1 MPTLPVRRR
10 WPIALALMAFMQCD
24 RPAAITAAEP
34 AAVAPPPAASASVNL
49 VLEAQR
55 QRTATIAAASKAA
68 VAIFAGAAGGGSG
81 VLISPDGYA
90 LTNFHVVQP
99 AGIAMQC
106 GLNDGQLY
114 DAVLVGLDPTGD
126 LAVIKLLGRDDF
138 PAAELADSDQVSIGD
153 ECFVIG
159 NPFLLATDLQPS
171 VSAGVVSGVHR
182 YQFPAGTILEYA
194 DCLQVDAAINPG
206 NSGGGLFDANGRLI
220 GINGR
225 ASFEKRGRINVGVGY
240 AISAN
245 QVRNFLGLLKGGRLA
260 DHATLGATVATSFD
274 GRVVVSDILESSDAW
289 RRGLRIDDEVVALAG
304 RPVRSVNAFKN
315 VLGTLP
321 AGWRVPLVYR
331 REGRPT
337 EIVVELAGV
346 HTTAMLADIISGGR
360 GKPAPPGK
368 PGDQPESPPNPLAPN
383 PDDLPETIRPL
394 YEPRLGFTNFHFNRV
409 ELQRVTALIAAGT
422 SRAAD
427 PPAADKPEAQR
438 PVWTFR
444 GRLEQGGRFE
454 IELADQAASIS
465 LPTGVSRWEPVAAE
479 AGLAAEAGFDA
490 SPPGSGGMLA
500 ALTLWRQLLLDGAA
514 GSGRMIYWGQQ
525 PLVGAVNELVDVLE
539 LTTGAGR
546 ARFQVAS
553 SGKVLAVDFLLS
565 QTAEPCELAFQFAED
580 GTSLR
585 PTALVVHHAG
595 RRFATFLIEE
605 ATP

>member
-1 MPTLPVRRR
+1 
-10 WPIALALMAFMQCD
+10 MAQLG
-24 RPAAITAAEP
+24 
-34 AAVAPPPAASASVNL
+34 ASASVTAAETTAVAPEPAASVSVEL
-49 VLEAQR
+49 VLEAEQ

-126 LAVIKLLGRDDF
+126 LAMIKLLGRDDF

-159 NPFLLATDLQPS
+159 NPFLLATDLRPS
-171 VSAGVVSGVHR
+171 VSAGVVSGIHR

-245 QVRNFLGLLKGGRLA
+245 QVSNFLGVLKGGRLA

-346 HTTAMLADIISGGR
+346 HTTAMLSDIISGGR
-360 GKPAPPGK
+360 GKPTPPGK
-368 PGDQPESPPNPLAPN
+368 PGEQQPTPGPNPLAPK
-383 PDDLPETIRPL
+383 PEDLPEAIRPL
-394 YEPRLGFTNFHFNRV
+394 YEPRLGFTNFYFNRV
-409 ELQRVTALIAAGT
+409 ELKRVTELIAAG
-422 SRAAD
+422 SGQIVDQQAAAQPD
-427 PPAADKPEAQR
+427 TQQPA
-438 PVWTFR
+438 WTFR
-444 GRLEQGGRFE
+444 GRLEQGGGFE

-500 ALTLWRQLLLDGAA
+500 ALTLWRQLLLDGATS
-514 GSGRMIYWGQQ
+514 SGRMIYWGQQ
-525 PLVGAVNELVDVLE
+525 PLVGSAGELVDVLE

-553 SGKVLAVDFLLS
+553 SGTVVAVDFLLS
-565 QTAEPCELAFQFAED
+565 PTAEPCELSFQFD
-580 GTSLR
+580 GDGASRR

-605 ATP
+605 ASP

>member
-1 MPTLPVRRR
+1 MSPFVARAGWGLVVVML
-10 WPIALALMAFMQCD
+10 LAACSPPAITAEE
-24 RPAAITAAEP
+24 PAAIPPEP
-34 AAVAPPPAASASVNL
+34 AGIVAFDL
-49 VLEAQR
+49 VLEAEQTR
-55 QRTATIAAASKAA
+55 ADTVAAAAETA

-99 AGIAMQC
+99 AGIAMRC
-106 GLNDGQLY
+106 GLNDGRLY

-138 PAAELADSDQVSIGD
+138 PHVELADSDAVAVGD

-159 NPFLLATDLQPS
+159 NPFLLATDLNPS
-171 VSAGVVSGVHR
+171 VSAGIVSGVHR

-206 NSGGGLFDANGRLI
+206 NSGGGLFDATGRLI

-245 QVRNFLGLLKGGRLA
+245 QVRNFLGVLKGGRLA

-289 RRGLRIDDEVVALAG
+289 RRGLRIDDEVVALAS

-337 EIVVELAGV
+337 EIVIELAGV
-346 HTTAMLADIISGGR
+346 HTTAMLADIVAGGR
-360 GKPAPPGK
+360 GRPAPPGK
-368 PGDQPESPPNPLAPN
+368 PGEQPEPKPNPLMPN
-383 PDDLPETIRPL
+383 PEGLPDAIRPL
-394 YEPRLGFTNFHFNRV
+394 YEPKLGFTNFHFNRV
-409 ELQRVTALIAAGT
+409 ELQRVIGLIAARSGAT
-422 SRAAD
+422 SE
-427 PPAADKPEAQR
+427 PPDRSAW
-438 PVWTFR
+438 VLR
-444 GRLEQGGRFE
+444 GRLEQGGTFA
-454 IELADQAASIS
+454 IELADEAASIS
-465 LPTGVSRWEPVAAE
+465 LPTGISQWEPVAAE
-479 AGLAAEAGFDA
+479 AGLTAEAGFDA

-500 ALTLWRQLLLDGAA
+500 ALTLWRRLLLDGLE

-525 PLVGAVNELVDVLE
+525 PAVAADAGLADVLE

-546 ARFQVAS
+546 ARFLVTE
-553 SGKVLAVDFLLS
+553 SGGVVAVDFLLS
-565 QTAEPCELAFQFAED
+565 PTADPCEVEFRFAAAEPAW
-580 GTSLR
+580 R
-585 PTALVVHHAG
+585 PSAVVVTHAG
-595 RRFATFLIEE
+595 RRFATFLIDEV
-605 ATP
+605 TP

>member
-1 MPTLPVRRR
+1 MPTPTACHR
-10 WPIALALMAFMQCD
+10 WPLALVL
-24 RPAAITAAEP
+24 AAMLQLGQSANATAAEKTV
-34 AAVAPPPAASASVNL
+34 VAPEPAASASVDL
-49 VLEAQR
+49 VLKAEQ

-114 DAVLVGLDPTGD
+114 EAVLVGLDPTGD
-126 LAVIKLLGRDDF
+126 LAMIKLLGRDDF

-159 NPFLLATDLQPS
+159 NPFLLATDLCPS

-245 QVRNFLGLLKGGRLA
+245 QVSNFLGVLKGGRLA

-368 PGDQPESPPNPLAPN
+368 PGEQPTPPPNPLAPKLE
-383 PDDLPETIRPL
+383 DLPEAIRPL

-409 ELQRVTALIAAGT
+409 ELNRVTELIAAGT
-422 SRAAD
+422 GQIADRQAAEQ
-427 PPAADKPEAQR
+427 PNTQQPA
-438 PVWTFR
+438 WTFR
-444 GRLEQGGRFE
+444 GRLKQGGSFE

-525 PLVGAVNELVDVLE
+525 PLVGSADELVDVLE

-553 SGKVLAVDFLLS
+553 SGTVVAVDFLLS
-565 QTAEPCELAFQFAED
+565 PTAEPCELAFQFAGD
-580 GTSLR
+580 GASHR

-605 ATP
+605 ASP